1 MTLSMNKP
9 RQLALR
15 AFAAAALTL
24 MAAGAWAQ
32 DSTSISIRHG
42 EPQIETQ
49 VKNATIVYVEGNNLV
64 LKLEDGKVEHLVVPF
79 DEKFHVDGKEL
90 TVAHLTPGTKLTQTV
105 TTTTTPRYVNT
116 VRTLK
121 GKVWHVNA
129 PGSVILSLP
138 DNTHH
143 RYQVPPHATFKINGE
158 DKTVFELRKGMKLEA
173 TIVTDSTESVVSSN
187 KATKGEAPV
196 LALPTLADVMLI
208 QLPSYTPTVTHE
220 PLAVASAEEPAAVL
234 PETASS
240 LPLVGLLG
248 GLGIAASV
256 GIGVAR
262 KRAGGVPLA

>member
-1 MTLSMNKP
+1 MTLSMNQP

-15 AFAAAALTL
+15 TLAAVALTL
-24 MAAGAWAQ
+24 MAAGARAQ
-32 DSTSISIRHG
+32 DNTSTSIRHG
-42 EPQIETQ
+42 EPAIETQ

-79 DEKFHVDGKEL
+79 DEKFHVDGEEL

-116 VRTLK
+116 ARTLK
-121 GKVWHVNA
+121 GRVWHVNA
-129 PGSVILSLP
+129 PRSVILSLP
-138 DNTHH
+138 DGTHQL
-143 RYQVPPHATFKINGE
+143 YEVPSHAKFKVNGKE
-158 DKTVFELRKGMKLEA
+158 KTVFDLRKGMTLEA
-173 TIVTDSTESVVSSN
+173 TIITDSTESEVSSN

-208 QLPSYTPTVTHE
+208 QLPSYSATITHE
-220 PLAVASAEEPAAVL
+220 PTDVASAEEPPAML

-248 GLGIAASV
+248 GLGIAASA
-256 GIGVAR
+256 GIGIVR
-262 KRAGGVPLA
+262 RRRDGVSQA